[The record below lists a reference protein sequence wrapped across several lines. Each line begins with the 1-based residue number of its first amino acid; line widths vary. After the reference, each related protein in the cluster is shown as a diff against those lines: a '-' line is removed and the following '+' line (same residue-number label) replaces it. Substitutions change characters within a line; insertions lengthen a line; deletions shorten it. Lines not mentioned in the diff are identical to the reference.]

1 MFTKSMALATKKKNK
16 KAKTTVTAVVDEPQE
31 SGEEFIAVVRMSSS
45 IIGNGNDSDSDEYVK
60 KTTLHK
66 NISSLTVMSMMP
78 PVVKLGL
85 MHLLTTLALQF

>member
-1 MFTKSMALATKKKNK
+1 M
-16 KAKTTVTAVVDEPQE
+16 VDEPQE
-31 SGEEFIAVVRMSSS
+31 PGEFIAVVRMSSS
-45 IIGNGNDSDSDEYVK
+45 VIGNGNDSDEYLK

-85 MHLLTTLALQF
+85 MHLLTTFALQF